1 MSQSSSPPS
10 FCSKVRPWKPSTTAR
25 MDQSPSGNES
35 GRVGRLARKVR
46 ARWRPSWTVF
56 MCLESGVDAKGC
68 SSGGRRSSSGA
79 QERAAET
86 GSVSGRRRQRNRGRG
101 DETGQTEVR
110 HDLIGSAGQKPEK
123 NRMRK
128 QISELRLDASPMN
141 GLGNSIVFGTQV
153 PYNITLSIY
162 IRKN

>member
-1 MSQSSSPPS
+1 MSQSSSLPS
-10 FCSKVRPWKPSTTAR
+10 FRGKVRPWKPSTTAR

-35 GRVGRLARKVR
+35 GRVGRLAREVR
-46 ARWRPSWTVF
+46 ARWTVF

-68 SSGGRRSSSGA
+68 SSGGRRPSSGA

-110 HDLIGSAGQKPEK
+110 VRHDLIGSAGQKPEK

-128 QISELRLDASPMN
+128 QISELRWDASPMN
-141 GLGNSIVFGTQV
+141 GLGNSIVFGSQGT
-153 PYNITLSIY
+153 I
-162 IRKN
+162 